1 MRTTLAFVSIRKRGD
16 NDFVFYRNLGADM
29 MLSPEEIDRSGIA
42 KSKLFHF
49 GSITI
54 AAESSR
60 SAALGAVSYAKEH
73 NVLVSF
79 DPNLRLPLWR
89 SLDEARDTI
98 LKITP
103 TVDLLKMNEEECEFT
118 TGTKDL
124 AEGARWLL
132 QRGPK
137 IVVITRGEEGSFS
150 VTMNGSYFFPSYP
163 VDVVDT
169 VGCGDSFTAALIY
182 QVLLLVEQ
190 GEDISNLSQKRMR
203 KILRFANAAS
213 ALTATGKGVISS
225 LPSKKMVEKF
235 LREQ

>member
-1 MRTTLAFVSIRKRGD
+1 MLLLSIRRREG
-16 NDFVFYRNLGADM
+16 NNFVFYRNPGADM
-29 MLSPEEIDRSGIA
+29 TLSPKEIDKSDIA

-54 AAESSR
+54 TAEPWR
-60 SAALGAVSYAKEH
+60 SAALEAVSYAKEH

-79 DPNLRLPLWR
+79 DPNFRSRLWR
-89 SLDEARDTI
+89 SLNEARDTI
-98 LKITP
+98 LKIIP
-103 TVDLLKMNEEECEFT
+103 TVDLLKMNEEECNFI

-124 AEGARWLL
+124 AEGTRWLL

-137 IVVITRGEEGSFS
+137 IVVIIRGEEGSFFCS
-150 VTMNGSYFFPSYP
+150 MRGSFSFLSYE

-169 VGCGDSFTAALIY
+169 VGCGDAFTAAFIY

-190 GEDISNLSQKRMR
+190 GEDISNLCQKRMR

-225 LPSKKMVEKF
+225 LPSNKMVEKF
-235 LREQ
+235 LRER